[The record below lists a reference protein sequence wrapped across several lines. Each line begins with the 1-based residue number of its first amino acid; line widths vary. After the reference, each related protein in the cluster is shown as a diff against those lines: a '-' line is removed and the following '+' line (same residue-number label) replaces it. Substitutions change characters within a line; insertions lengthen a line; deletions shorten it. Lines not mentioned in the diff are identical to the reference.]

1 MHNSQGTV
9 NIISVNDTCDLEEK
23 DHLNLT
29 DHEGVLTAAVAGQ
42 SRQICL
48 VHIFPFCTT
57 QPFSYLDLEANSDD
71 LG

>member
-1 MHNSQGTV
+1 MHNSQGAV

-23 DHLNLT
+23 DPLNLT

-42 SRQICL
+42 SRQMSCS
-48 VHIFPFCTT
+48 HISFLYST
-57 QPFSYLDLEANSDD
+57 YLDLEANSDD